1 MRIRFRLFSTPPVR
15 RYIRRRRIRA
25 IRHRQSKMSLRA
37 LLQTVRRRTIR
48 KPLPLGLLAQQ
59 QRMVRAL
66 DNLDLTNWPDNY
78 AEF

>member
-1 MRIRFRLFSTPPVR
+1 
-15 RYIRRRRIRA
+15 
-25 IRHRQSKMSLRA
+25 MSLRA